1 MRVSHYAVEAAIAAL
16 HVRVTGKDC
25 TDWPQIVGLY
35 QVLLRLRPTPVVELN
50 HAVAVSMVD
59 GPSPALDLVD
69 SLAARGEVTDYHLLH
84 ATRGNLLARLGRRDE
99 AREAY
104 RAALAGAKL
113 DPERRLMAGR
123 IAELDDSV
131 QSRA

>member
-1 MRVSHYAVEAAIAAL
+1 MCAQPTRTPLTGRRSSAL
-16 HVRVTGKDC
+16 
-25 TDWPQIVGLY
+25 Y
-35 QVLLRLRPTPVVELN
+35 EVLLRLHPTPVVELN

-59 GPSPALDLVD
+59 GPARALDLVD

-113 DPERRLMAGR
+113 DPERRL
-123 IAELDDSV
+123 LK
-131 QSRA
+131 RAHGGD